1 MTVPIVFGIETEFG
15 IARGQHTDLDVV
27 AESIALVRSAA
38 EPGVLMRWDYREE
51 NPHRDVRGFEV
62 DALRQDTDE
71 AGYLDADSRR
81 ELSFAEIKSD
91 FVFGNGAR
99 FYNDHAHPEYCTPEC
114 ASFRDVV
121 LHDRAGERIVMAC
134 AAALSREVGETVRI
148 YKNNTDFAGHSYGCH
163 ENYLIPRQLE
173 WSTLADAVQA
183 FLVTRQIHA
192 GAGKFGLEEENY
204 LAGSGFQISQRSD
217 FFTELQ
223 SVDTMQSR
231 PLINTRDEPHADP
244 REWRRFHVILGDA
257 NLSPFATWLKVGSTA
272 LILEAIIRE
281 PRRTWPRLA
290 DPLRAVRS
298 ISRDP
303 KWRWEIG
310 VSTARARNRPSTAL
324 EIQATYLQ
332 AVRECCDLS
341 SPDRR
346 ELVEA
351 WASVLE
357 DLATDPLRCADR
369 LDWVAKHQLIRAFQ
383 DAENLGD
390 SDPWLRSLD
399 LEFHRLDPTEGLY
412 IGLEQSGAMRGV
424 PDPADVANAVHRPP
438 RDTRAA
444 IRGRCV
450 DKFPDAILSAQW
462 DHVTLRTRHG
472 PLRVDLTRLFDPA
485 DIAAWLAVVEAAVT
499 PDDLRFPCS
508 REQ

>member
-1 MTVPIVFGIETEFG
+1 MTVPIVFGLETEFG
-15 IARGQHTDLDVV
+15 IARGNHTDLDVV

-62 DALRQDTDE
+62 EALRQDTDE

-91 FVFGNGAR
+91 LVFGNGAR

-134 AAALSREVGETVRI
+134 AAALSQEVGETVRI

-173 WSTLADAVQA
+173 WSALADAVQA

-192 GAGKFGLEEENY
+192 GAGKFGVEEENH
-204 LAGSGFQISQRSD
+204 LAGTGFQISQRSD

-231 PLINTRDEPHADP
+231 PLINTRDEPHANP
-244 REWRRFHVILGDA
+244 RLWRRFHVILGDA

-272 LILEAIIRE
+272 LVLEAIVRQ
-281 PRRTWPRLA
+281 PRRAWPRLA
-290 DPLRAVRS
+290 NPLRAVRS

-303 KWRWEIG
+303 HWRWEIALANSG
-310 VSTARARNRPSTAL
+310 ARQTPATA
-324 EIQATYLQ
+324 IDVQAAYLD

-341 SPDRR
+341 SPERR
-346 ELVEA
+346 ELVDA
-351 WASVLE
+351 WATVLH
-357 DLATDPLRCADR
+357 DLASDPFRCADR
-369 LDWVAKHQLIRAFQ
+369 LDWVAKHQWLRAFQ
-383 DAENLGD
+383 DAENIAD
-390 SDPWLRSLD
+390 SDPWMRSLD
-399 LEFHRLDPTEGLY
+399 LEYHRLDPAEGLY
-412 IGLEQSGAMRGV
+412 LGLEQSGAMRDV
-424 PDPADVANAVHRPP
+424 PYPADVTNAIHHPP

-450 DKFPDAILSAQW
+450 ERFPDAILAAQW
-462 DHVTLRTRHG
+462 DHVTLKTGSG
-472 PLRVDLTRLFDPA
+472 PLRIDLTNLFDPTE
-485 DIAAWLAVVEAAVT
+485 IAAWLAILEAAAS